1 MNTGMQ
7 VKSTM
12 LNTAINHW
20 HYLEPYAKV
29 PSTKSEYQ
37 KQRELLEGLM
47 ELALHKKDKH
57 LTNLLQLVARNL
69 KIYEQE
75 QFALKHTTAREILN
89 FLMEEHQLT
98 QADLPEIGSQSLV
111 SKVLAGKR
119 KLTSEQISK
128 LAHRFHIFSSR
139 LLLKNLKA
147 YLI

>member
-7 VKSTM
+7 VTSTM

-29 PSTKSEYQ
+29 PSTKAEYQ
-37 KQRELLEGLM
+37 KQRELLDALM

-75 QFALKHTTAREILN
+75 QFAFKHISVKEILN
-89 FLMEEHQLT
+89 FLMDEHQLT

-119 KLTSEQISK
+119 KLTSDQIAQLAQRFQISP
-128 LAHRFHIFSSR
+128 AVFYSQSG
-139 LLLKNLKA
+139 
-147 YLI
+147 